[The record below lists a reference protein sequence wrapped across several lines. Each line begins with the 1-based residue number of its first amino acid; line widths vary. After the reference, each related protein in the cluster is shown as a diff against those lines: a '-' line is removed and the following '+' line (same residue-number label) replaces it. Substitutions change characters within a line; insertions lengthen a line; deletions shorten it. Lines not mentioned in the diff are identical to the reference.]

1 MEVQKTY
8 ALVIGAVLLLVG
20 LLGFVM
26 SSPLLGLFG
35 VNTLQNILHL
45 LGGALGLYFGYK
57 GSAGSVKNFNLGLG
71 VVAII
76 VALLGFLTPALVES
90 LLNINA
96 ATTWLHVL
104 IGATALG
111 VGYFVKD

>member
-57 GSAGSVKNFNLGLG
+57 GNAKNFNLGLG

-111 VGYFVKD
+111 VGYCVKD

>member
-1 MEVQKTY
+1 MAEVQKTY
-8 ALVIGAVLLLVG
+8 AMVIGAVLLLVG

-35 VNTLQNILHL
+35 VNTLQNVLHL
-45 LGGALGLYFGYK
+45 IGGALGLYFGYK
-57 GSAGSVKNFNLGLG
+57 GGAKNFNLGLG
-71 VVAII
+71 AVALVVA
-76 VALLGFLTPALVES
+76 VLGFVTPDLLAQM
-90 LLNINA
+90 LNINM

-104 IGATALG
+104 IGVTAVG